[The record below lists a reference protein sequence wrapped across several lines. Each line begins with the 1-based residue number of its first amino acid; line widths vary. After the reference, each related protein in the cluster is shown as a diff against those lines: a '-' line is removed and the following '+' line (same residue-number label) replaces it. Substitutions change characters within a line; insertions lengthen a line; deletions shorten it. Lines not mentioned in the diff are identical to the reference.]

1 MYSSYI
7 FDTISWIAPW
17 ADFPTPCIASQSPFS
32 CELSHY
38 NLQRWSLSAI
48 TYFCH
53 IAYWPNSV
61 HTTGVYCRALPSKP
75 TLGKTTCSNIS
86 VLVLL
91 LSDDPG
97 PAARDIY
104 PCGHCE
110 LPVNWSH
117 QATWQCYV
125 ILVRY
130 GSTDHVTVYQ
140 QRNVQI
146 CITLVNSMTTVW
158 ISRVK
163 QVLLGW
169 KNFIRFLVIIT
180 EVSIFATVSWYTRG
194 AMLADHTI
202 RSSSVALMDTQLLNK
217 NRKWCTV
224 VLNRYSVIN

>member
-1 MYSSYI
+1 M
-7 FDTISWIAPW
+7 
-17 ADFPTPCIASQSPFS
+17 
-32 CELSHY
+32 
-38 NLQRWSLSAI
+38 
-48 TYFCH
+48 
-53 IAYWPNSV
+53 
-61 HTTGVYCRALPSKP
+61 TGVYRRALPSKP

-117 QATWQCYV
+117 QATWQCYWFLWDMV
-125 ILVRY
+125 PPIMSQYIINGMCRFAVRY
-130 GSTDHVTVYQ
+130 TLEALPLQPSPT
-140 QRNVQI
+140 
-146 CITLVNSMTTVW
+146 CITLVNSMTKVW
-158 ISRVK
+158 ISRVI

-180 EVSIFATVSWYTRG
+180 DVSIFATVSWYTKG

-202 RSSSVALMDTQLLNK
+202 RSSSVASVDTQLLNK